1 MPGTPQQNGILER
14 RDRTLMNMVRSMLR
28 NLTLHVSLWMYALK
42 IVMYFW
48 IRVPCKAIPKTP
60 FELWMNRTPSIRHMH
75 V

>member
-1 MPGTPQQNGILER
+1 MPGTSQQNGVSETHNRILM
-14 RDRTLMNMVRSMLR
+14 DMVRSMLS
-28 NLTLHVSLWMYALK
+28 NSTLHVSLWMYALK

-48 IRVPCKAIPKTP
+48 IRVPCKAVPKTP